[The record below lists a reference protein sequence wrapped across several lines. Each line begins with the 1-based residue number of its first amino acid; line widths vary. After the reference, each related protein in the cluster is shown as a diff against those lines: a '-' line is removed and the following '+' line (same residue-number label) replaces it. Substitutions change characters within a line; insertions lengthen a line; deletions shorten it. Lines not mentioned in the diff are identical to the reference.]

1 MPAIEVGRV
10 CYLARGRNAGQKA
23 VIVEAGNG
31 IIVTVQTG
39 GKRKKC
45 NIRHLFPTK
54 ETGEAKALKETK
66 AVEKAAPKPKQ
77 EKKRAKEKTADKKAG
92 KKTEKK
98 AEKKKKGK

>member
-31 IIVTVQTG
+31 ITVTVAIE

-54 ETGEAKALKETK
+54 EMQETGALKEK
-66 AVEKAAPKPKQ
+66 KPVEKAAPKAKQ
-77 EKKRAKEKTADKKAG
+77 EKKRAKKKTAG
-92 KKTEKK
+92 KKDAKKTDKK